1 MAINYQNVPT
11 TTIPRDFRKLEKETS
26 NLYES
31 IAIIS
36 KRANQISAQMKE
48 QLHAKLNEF
57 NNDSD
62 TLEEVFENREQ
73 IEISMFYERLPKS
86 TLIAT
91 EEFLNEKVY
100 HKNPEKEK
108 RFAEGGTI

>member
-1 MAINYQNVPT
+1 MAINYQNVPNT
-11 TTIPRDFRKLEKETS
+11 TVPRDFRKLEKETG

-36 KRANQISAQMKE
+36 KRANQIAASMKE
-48 QLHAKLNEF
+48 ELHGKLNEF

-73 IEISMFYERLPKS
+73 IEISMHYERLPKP

-91 EEFLNEKVY
+91 EEFLSEKVY
-100 HKNPEKEK
+100 HRNPEKEK
-108 RFAEGGTI
+108 RFAEGSSI